1 MKKETLL
8 NAQTEFDFFETP
20 SHHSEFIYNDC
31 NCNDKILNVLDI
43 CCGLGSLSQ
52 IFYLNNHNITLV
64 EMNADF
70 IPHLKN
76 KYPKANIINHNFLT
90 LELKNDYDII
100 LCNPPFNTKE
110 IRNIYKFFFIK
121 ILKLMNSK
129 THFYFIC
136 PNMFI
141 QNQIKINLNIDFKND
156 KYQHIE
162 FVKENHKEPASF
174 YFNRFGFIQLDSMD
188 FSFDRQCIKKMKQLN
203 IITDDEIIEYSK
215 NQYLINLPIIYDM
228 RFIKNIFDF
237 EKTKM
242 KCVLIKVII

>member
-1 MKKETLL
+1 MNELIMKKETLFKAK
-8 NAQTEFDFFETP
+8 NEFDFFETP
-20 SHHSEFIYNDC
+20 SHHSEFIYNDY

-52 IFYLNNHNITLV
+52 IIYLNNHNITLV

-90 LELKNDYDII
+90 LELKNYYDII

-162 FVKENHKEPASF
+162 FFKENHKRTSIILF
-174 YFNRFGFIQLDSMD
+174 QSQMMRLQNIQ
-188 FSFDRQCIKKMKQLN
+188 
-203 IITDDEIIEYSK
+203 
-215 NQYLINLPIIYDM
+215 
-228 RFIKNIFDF
+228 
-237 EKTKM
+237 
-242 KCVLIKVII
+242 